1 MKVWRTAAVD
11 EAAAVLLAADL
22 SFPIPFAR
30 LLAARGFADR
40 AASEAFLNPR
50 LKSLSEPGELPGM
63 PAAAEAVWAAIS
75 SGKRIAVYG
84 DYDVDGVSATAL
96 LVRVFRALGAA
107 VDPFL
112 PHRMEDGYGLT
123 PDTVDRCI
131 DLHRPALIVTVDCGT
146 NSADAVERA
155 LARGVETVITDH
167 HQASGPPAPARAVV
181 NPRLGPP
188 GRPWSDLAGVG
199 VAFKLAHAVL
209 KLARAAGATGAD
221 ALDLRDQLD
230 LVALG
235 TVADCV
241 PLTGENRVLVRHGLD
256 VLRRAPSIGIRALME
271 AAALKEEPDAWHIG
285 FLLAP
290 RLNAAGRLGTAE
302 DSLNLLLAPDA
313 AKAASLARGL
323 DLANRERQEIE
334 RKIVDTAMA
343 RIGPAFDPG
352 RDFALVLA
360 DRAWHPGVIGIVA
373 SRLVARYNRPAVVIA
388 LNDEGGGRGS
398 CRGIPTVDLAAALRE
413 CADLLHRCGGHA
425 MAAGLDI
432 DASRIDEFR
441 VRLNA
446 VVAARVNGR
455 VPDPE
460 LSIDAWLQLEEAN
473 EDLIGHL
480 ENVRPC
486 GQGNPSPV
494 WAVRDVEVEDWQVMK
509 EKHVSLRLR
518 QGASVAQCVGFN
530 LAQRGRPEGRID
542 VAFELR
548 RNTWNGR
555 TRLQLQIHDFRPAGA
570 EAQPAAWE
578 LRQTGELGMHCGLG
592 GGAGGG

>member
-1 MKVWRTAAVD
+1 
-11 EAAAVLLAADL
+11 
-22 SFPIPFAR
+22 
-30 LLAARGFADR
+30 
-40 AASEAFLNPR
+40 
-50 LKSLSEPGELPGM
+50 
-63 PAAAEAVWAAIS
+63 
-75 SGKRIAVYG
+75 
-84 DYDVDGVSATAL
+84 
-96 LVRVFRALGAA
+96 
-107 VDPFL
+107 PFL
-112 PHRMEDGYGLT
+112 PHRLEDGYGLT

-155 LARGVETVITDH
+155 LSRGVGIVITDH

-188 GRPWSDLAGVG
+188 GRPWSELAGVG

-209 KLARAAGATGAD
+209 KLARDAGAPGAD
-221 ALDLRDQLD
+221 ALDLRDQFD

-256 VLRRAPSIGIRALME
+256 VLRRAPSIGIRALMQV
-271 AAALKEEPDAWHIG
+271 AALKEEPDAWHIG

-313 AKAASLARGL
+313 ARAASLARDL
-323 DLANRERQEIE
+323 DRSNRERQEIE
-334 RKIVDTAMA
+334 RTIVDTAMA
-343 RIGPAFDPG
+343 RIDAVFDPAG
-352 RDFALVLA
+352 DFALVVA

-398 CRGIPTVDLAAALRE
+398 CRGIPSVDLAAALRD

-432 DASRIDEFR
+432 DADRVDAFR
-441 VRLNA
+441 TRLNEI
-446 VVAARVNGR
+446 VKARVNGR

-460 LSIDAWLQLEEAN
+460 LSVDAWLRLEEAD
-473 EDLIGHL
+473 EELIGHI
-480 ENVRPC
+480 EKARPC
-486 GQGNPSPV
+486 GQGNPAPV
-494 WAVRDVEVEDWQVMK
+494 WAARDVEVEDWKVMK
-509 EKHVSLRLR
+509 EKHVRLRLR
-518 QGASVAQCVGFN
+518 QGAEIRTAVGFN
-530 LAQRGRPEGRID
+530 LAARGRPAGCID
-542 VAFELR
+542 IAFELR
-548 RNTWNGR
+548 RDTWNGR
-555 TRLQLQIHDFRPAGA
+555 NGLQLQLRDFRP
-570 EAQPAAWE
+570 
-578 LRQTGELGMHCGLG
+578 TGGPET
-592 GGAGGG
+592 

>member
-1 MKVWRTAAVD
+1 MKVWRTTAVD
-11 EAAAVLLAADL
+11 EAAAVRLARDL
-22 SFPIPFAR
+22 DAPHPFAR
-30 LLAARGFADR
+30 LLAARGFAER
-40 AASEAFLNPR
+40 EAAEAFLSPR
-50 LKSLSEPGELPGM
+50 LKSLSDPCELPGM
-63 PAAAEAVWAAIS
+63 SAAAEAVWSAIVG
-75 SGKRIAVYG
+75 GKRIAVYG

-96 LVRVFRALGAA
+96 LVRVLRALGAT

-112 PHRMEDGYGLT
+112 PHRLEDGYGLT

-181 NPRLGPP
+181 NPRLVPP
-188 GRPWSDLAGVG
+188 GRPWSELAGVG

-209 KLARAAGATGAD
+209 TLARDAGAPGAD
-221 ALDLRDQLD
+221 VLDLRDLLD

-256 VLRRAPSIGIRALME
+256 VLRRAPSIGIRALMQ

-290 RLNAAGRLGTAE
+290 RLNAAGRLGAAE
-302 DSLNLLLAPDA
+302 DALNLLLAPDA
-313 AKAASLARGL
+313 ARAAALARDL
-323 DLANRERQEIE
+323 DRSNRERQEIE
-334 RKIVDTAMA
+334 RAIVDAAMA
-343 RIGPAFDPG
+343 RIDPVFDPA
-352 RDFALVLA
+352 RDFAIVVA

-388 LNDEGGGRGS
+388 LDDEGGGRGS
-398 CRGIPTVDLAAALRE
+398 CRGIAAVDLAAALRE

-432 DASRIDEFR
+432 DASRVDEFR
-441 VRLNA
+441 VRLNGI
-446 VVAARVNGR
+446 VAARVNGR

-460 LSIDAWLQLEEAN
+460 LPVDAWLQLEEAD
-473 EDLIGHL
+473 EDLIGHI
-480 ENVRPC
+480 EKARPY
-486 GQGNPSPV
+486 GQGNPAPV
-494 WAVRDVEVEDWQVMK
+494 WAARDVEVENWQVMK
-509 EKHVSLRLR
+509 EKHVRLRLR
-518 QGASVAQCVGFN
+518 QGAEVRAAIGFN
-530 LAQRGRPEGRID
+530 LAARGRPEGRID
-542 VAFELR
+542 IAFELR

-555 TRLQLQIHDFRPAGA
+555 TSLQLQLRDFRPAGA
-570 EAQPAAWE
+570 
-578 LRQTGELGMHCGLG
+578 
-592 GGAGGG
+592 GA